1 MTLQSLY
8 RNDILPKSSIMLSN
22 EHTPKM
28 KLFFFDNIYHFL
40 SYQNKRVTV
49 TELWNENEQYV
60 ISYS

>member
-8 RNDILPKSSIMLSN
+8 RNDILPRSSIKFSD

-28 KLFFFDNIYHFL
+28 KLFFDNIYHFL